1 MSSSIK
7 TLSPAEFPA
16 LLREIP
22 DAPEILYQKGIL
34 PDENHKFLCVVGS
47 RRYSSYGKEACEK
60 LLKGLSGYPIVI
72 VSGLALGIDAIAHNA
87 ALDAGLKTIAVPGSG
102 LDDSVLYPRTHR
114 GLAKRIIERGGAL
127 LSEFEPKYRATPYG
141 FPRRNRIMAGLSHAV
156 LIVEAGPRSGTLITA
171 RLATDYNRDVLT
183 IPHSIFSKNSEGAH
197 MLIRLGA
204 TPVAESRHIL
214 EALGIS
220 EDVKKKISLENLT
233 SEESRVMGLIAE
245 PCPRDELIQK
255 LDIPVH
261 KANVLLSIMELK
273 GLITERLG
281 EIHHA

>member
-1 MSSSIK
+1 MPLPIK

-22 DAPEILYQKGIL
+22 DAPEILYQKGTL
-34 PDENHKFLCVVGS
+34 PDESHKFLCVVGS

-60 LLKGLSGYPIVI
+60 LIKGLSGYPIVI

-102 LDDSVLYPRTHR
+102 LDDSVLYPRTHK
-114 GLAKRIIERGGAL
+114 GLAQRIILKGGAL

-156 LIVEAGPRSGTLITA
+156 FVVEAAQKSGTLITA

-183 IPHSIFSKNSEGAH
+183 IPHSIFSKNGEGAH

-204 TPVAESRHIL
+204 TPVTESRHIL

-220 EDVKKKISLENLT
+220 EDVKKEVSLENLT
-233 SEESRVMGLIAE
+233 SEEKHVMGLLAE
-245 PCPRDELIQK
+245 PCSRDELIQK
-255 LDIPVH
+255 INTPIH

-273 GLITERLG
+273 GLITEQLG
-281 EIHHA
+281 EVHRV